1 MKISKTSFAVKSLG
15 FASVLV
21 GILLAACGE
30 QGTTENITQINQ
42 IGMEVVS
49 SVKDLPKCTK
59 DNEGELAL
67 VKGETSVRVCVD
79 GKWFATVAKD
89 SSDNEFSCTT
99 KELKDKSGLKI
110 ICNGDSIGV
119 VLNGAKGDKGDAG
132 EQGVQG
138 ERGIQG
144 EQGVQG
150 EKGDKGDA
158 GEQGLQ
164 GEKGEQGIQGKTGKQ
179 GEKGDT
185 GDKGEPG
192 DKGDSGKDGASCSI
206 AGQTDSTV
214 TIKCG
219 EKSVVLNLG
228 GKGSSGIVDTL
239 ELDSEKIAISLDT
252 LTGFSQKGPF
262 LKGSSVYLY
271 ELSDGRTLKQTN
283 GNFTSVITSDDGR
296 YTFQSRDLV
305 SQYALIVVDGKYRN
319 EVTGKPTSTN
329 IKLQAYTNMLMHKS
343 ANVNLLTHL
352 EKDRVFYLVTKKGMT
367 VRAAKKQAQA
377 EIFKQFHIDASGFKS
392 ESEDLDVFGKTD
404 ADAALLAISI
414 LLQGADDETALSVL
428 LTEISSDMEKDG
440 LWNEDSAA
448 ATKAAIADWNI
459 SADGMLARIRSYV
472 TGWGLGGGNVPAF
485 EKYVRQFY
493 GIELGLGVCG
503 SDSVPVGMVK
513 HVTNA
518 NSRYYAKSYTD
529 TTRVGGKSVDGKIRF
544 ICVDADSARWR
555 FATNIEKDRY
565 GWKPKNTKDGS
576 LLNGPVTGEKMVW
589 DADTLRYANSTEI
602 EFGLGCTSYNK
613 GKFVTKVAESEFGEY
628 GYLCES
634 EGVISP
640 EVSIQRDESKFGTL
654 TDDRDG
660 KKYYTIKIGTQ
671 TWMAENLNFD
681 YKVDGVSYGNVCNFE
696 KDDDIADL
704 RTYSLQNNEDC
715 SRYGRFYQ
723 WGAAM
728 DSAGIYSTNG
738 EGCGNGKT
746 CTPVYPVRGVC
757 PKGWHLPDSLE
768 WQALYD
774 AVGGSAISLELK
786 GNLHW
791 TGSTDDYGFSAIP
804 NNVEEYLKNHPAYN
818 QGENQ
823 FFSIVFWAASELT
836 KKYSDFDYSSSF
848 DFTCSP
854 EYYASYV
861 IMDTDWFG
869 INPYAVYKTNN
880 NSVRCV
886 KDSD

>member
-1 MKISKTSFAVKSLG
+1 MKKLTLISTLALSSLL
-15 FASVLV
+15 FF
-21 GILLAACGE
+21 AACGE
-30 QGTTENITQINQ
+30 QGTTENVTNINQ

-59 DNEGELAL
+59 DNEGEQAL

-119 VLNGAKGDKGDAG
+119 VLNGAKGETGA
-132 EQGVQG
+132 
-138 ERGIQG
+138 
-144 EQGVQG
+144 
-150 EKGDKGDA
+150 KGDKGDA
-158 GEQGLQ
+158 GEQG
-164 GEKGEQGIQGKTGKQ
+164 IQGKTGEQGEQGIQ

-185 GDKGEPG
+185 GDKGDKGDTGEQGIQG
-192 DKGDSGKDGASCSI
+192 DKGDDGAGCAI
-206 AGQTDSTV
+206 VGQTDSTV

-228 GKGSSGIVDTL
+228 GKGGNGGSDIIDTL

-252 LTGFSQKGPF
+252 LSGFSQKGPF
-262 LKGSSVYLY
+262 LKGSTVYLY

-283 GNFTSVITSDDGR
+283 GNFTSTINSNDGR
-296 YTFQSRDLV
+296 YKFQSRDLV

-319 EVTGKPTSTN
+319 EVTGRNTTTD

-414 LLQGADDETALSVL
+414 LLQGFDDETALSVL
-428 LTEISSDMEKDG
+428 LTEISNDMEKDG

-448 ATKAAIADWNI
+448 ATKAWIADWGI

-472 TGWGLGGGNVPAF
+472 AGWGLGGGNVPAF
-485 EKYVRQFY
+485 EKYVRKFY

-529 TTRVGGKSVDGKIRF
+529 TTLVGGKSVDGKIRF

-696 KDDDIADL
+696 KDADIAADYL

-746 CTPVYPVRGVC
+746 CTPVYPARGVC

-774 AVGGSAISLELK
+774 AVGGSALSLELK

-848 DFTCSP
+848 DYTFAP
-854 EYYASYV
+854 EYHASCVTMSY
-861 IMDTDWFG
+861 WFG
-869 INPYAVYKTNN
+869 INSYAAKKTDN

>member
-1 MKISKTSFAVKSLG
+1 MKKIFSALALSSL
-15 FASVLV
+15 FF
-21 GILLAACGE
+21 LAACGE

-42 IGMEVVS
+42 MGMEVVS

-59 DNEGELAL
+59 DNEGEQAL
-67 VKGETSVRVCVD
+67 VKDETFPRICVD
-79 GKWFATVAKD
+79 GKWFASKETARDTVYLD
-89 SSDNEFSCTT
+89 GGDLSCTT

-132 EQGVQG
+132 EQGAQGERGFQG

-144 EQGVQG
+144 E
-150 EKGDKGDA
+150 KGDP

-164 GEKGEQGIQGKTGKQ
+164 GEKGKQGIQGKTGKQ

-185 GDKGEPG
+185 GDKGDPG

-283 GNFTSVITSDDGR
+283 GNFTSNITSDDGR
-296 YTFQSRDLV
+296 YSFQSRDLV

-352 EKDRVFYLVTKKGMT
+352 EKDRVYNLVTQKDMT

-404 ADAALLAISI
+404 ADAALLAMSV
-414 LLQGADDETALSVL
+414 LLQQDSNETALSVL
-428 LTEISSDMEKDG
+428 LTDISNDMATDG
-440 LWNEDSAA
+440 KWDGDDAA
-448 ATKAAIADWNI
+448 ATKAKIADW
-459 SADGMLARIRSYV
+459 AAAMDDVEKLAQFRSNV
-472 TGWGLGGGNVPAF
+472 SGWGLGGGYVPAF
-485 EKYVRQFY
+485 EKYVGKFY
-493 GIELGLGVCG
+493 GIDLGLGVCG

-529 TTRVGGKSVDGKIRF
+529 PSNMTRF
-544 ICVDADSARWR
+544 ICVDADIARWR
-555 FATNIEKDRY
+555 IATNIEKDIY
-565 GWKPKNTKDGS
+565 GWNPKNTKDGS
-576 LLNGPVTGEKMVW
+576 LLNGPVTGKKMVW

-774 AVGGSAISLELK
+774 AVGGSALSLELK

-823 FFSIVFWAASELT
+823 SFYIVFWAASELT
-836 KKYSDFDYSSSF
+836 KKFSDFDYSSSF
-848 DFTCSP
+848 DYTFAP
-854 EYYASYV
+854 EYHASCVTMSY
-861 IMDTDWFG
+861 WFG
-869 INPYAVYKTNN
+869 INSYAAKKTDN
-880 NSVRCV
+880 NSVRCI

>member
-49 SVKDLPKCTK
+49 SVKELPKCSK
-59 DNEGELAL
+59 DNEGEQAL

-150 EKGDKGDA
+150 EKGDP

-179 GEKGDT
+179 GEKGDI

-252 LTGFSQKGPF
+252 LSGFSQKGPF

-283 GNFTSVITSDDGR
+283 GNFTSNITSDDGR

-428 LTEISSDMEKDG
+428 LTEISNDMEKDG

-448 ATKAAIADWNI
+448 ATKAAIADLEI
-459 SADGMLARIRSYV
+459 AGDGMLARIRSYV

-628 GYLCES
+628 GYLCRDDGS
-634 EGVISP
+634 IAS
-640 EVSIQRDESKFGTL
+640 EVSILRDESKFGTL

-681 YKVDGVSYGNVCNFE
+681 YKVDGSSYGVYTYLD
-696 KDDDIADL
+696 KGDI
-704 RTYSLQNNEDC
+704 
-715 SRYGRFYQ
+715 YGRYYT
-723 WGAAM
+723 WAAAM
-728 DSAGIYSTNG
+728 DSAGLYSKNSVGCRNG
-738 EGCGNGKT
+738 YACTVKT
-746 CTPVYPVRGVC
+746 PARGIC
-757 PKGWHLPDSLE
+757 LEGWHVPTLDE
-768 WQALYD
+768 WKMLY
-774 AVGGSAISLELK
+774 SAIGQSHYAMQAK
-786 GNLHW
+786 GYVDW
-791 TGSTDDYGFSAIP
+791 SSATDAYGFSALPAGYHNGVNSIS
-804 NNVEEYLKNHPAYN
+804 NVGSDARFWSATIGEHITEHFNYHYAIHWNLGAGDDSDIWSWSSEEGRDAY
-818 QGENQ
+818 
-823 FFSIVFWAASELT
+823 
-836 KKYSDFDYSSSF
+836 
-848 DFTCSP
+848 
-854 EYYASYV
+854 
-861 IMDTDWFG
+861 
-869 INPYAVYKTNN
+869 
-880 NSVRCV
+880 SVRCV
-886 KDSD
+886 KD